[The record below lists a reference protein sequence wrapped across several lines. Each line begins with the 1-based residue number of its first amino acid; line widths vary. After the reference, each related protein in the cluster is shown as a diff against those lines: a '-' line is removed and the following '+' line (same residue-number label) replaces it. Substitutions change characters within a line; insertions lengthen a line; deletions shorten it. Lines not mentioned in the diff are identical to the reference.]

1 MKIKFT
7 LVFSLLF
14 AGLPTLVVAQEEIT
28 SRDVIYGHKDGM
40 AMVYDV
46 AVPSDNANGAGII
59 FVISGGFFSAI
70 ESQQMIAPVA
80 KPMLDAGFTIFY
92 LRHPSTPKY
101 LAPEI
106 YAALQLGRD
115 HILTNAEDFG
125 VAPTKI
131 GTLGMSTGGLLALLL
146 AVDQPGD
153 ARSRPATTV
162 AYMPITD
169 IRPHVGNVRA
179 TPSLGF
185 DPALAPALSP
195 IDFASADDPPILF
208 IHGSLDQVVSPEDSK
223 NMYEKLRMLGVET
236 QLLSVE
242 AGHELFTGN
251 EKELADSAALEWFT
265 SKLLQ

>member
-1 MKIKFT
+1 MTRALTSAFAL
-7 LVFSLLF
+7 LVACLCTPSF
-14 AGLPTLVVAQEEIT
+14 AQEEI
-28 SRDVIYGHKDGM
+28 SQRDVVYGHKDGM

-46 AVPSDNANGAGII
+46 AQPSGNANGAGII

-80 KPMLDAGFTIFY
+80 RPMLDAGFTIFY

-115 HILTNAEDFG
+115 HILSHAANFG
-125 VAPTKI
+125 VNPAKI

-146 AVDQPGD
+146 AVDHP
-153 ARSRPATTV
+153 AEATSRPAATV

-185 DPALAPALSP
+185 DPLLAPSLSP
-195 IDFASADDPPILF
+195 IDFVSADDPPTLF
-208 IHGSLDQVVSPEDSK
+208 IHGSQDQVVSPEDSK
-223 NMYEKLRMLGVET
+223 EMHAKLLSFGVTT

-251 EKELADSAALEWFT
+251 AKESADSAALKWFT
-265 SKLLQ
+265 AELLQ